1 MFEILAVLDRSGSMR
16 GNEMDVITGYNKFIE
31 EQRKEGEDKL
41 VTLVIFDDNIDTV
54 YEAMPI
60 TQVVELTDD
69 VYYPRN
75 MTRLM
80 DAVGMTM
87 QFAGERY
94 AHSDIKPEG
103 VSMLIYTDGYE
114 NASQEY
120 TTKSV
125 GDMIKLQTDTYDW
138 EFTFFGADMD
148 AFSVTKDIHVPLDG
162 TISIGKTAEEYT
174 SGFASAS
181 SRAANYT
188 SLRRNG
194 GTTA

>member
-69 VYYPRN
+69 VYHPRN

-120 TTKSV
+120 TT
-125 GDMIKLQTDTYDW
+125 
-138 EFTFFGADMD
+138 
-148 AFSVTKDIHVPLDG
+148 
-162 TISIGKTAEEYT
+162 
-174 SGFASAS
+174 
-181 SRAANYT
+181 
-188 SLRRNG
+188 
-194 GTTA
+194 